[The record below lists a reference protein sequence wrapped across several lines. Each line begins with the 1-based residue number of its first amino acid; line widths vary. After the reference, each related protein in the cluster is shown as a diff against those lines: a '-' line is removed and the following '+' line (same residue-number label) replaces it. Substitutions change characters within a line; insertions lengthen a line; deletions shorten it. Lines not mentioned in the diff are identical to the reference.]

1 MGIKLLRKWL
11 TVPTGILI
19 VSLSGC
25 ALNLKERLSE
35 SADAAGEWV
44 TMVFTLSVQLG
55 YFSGILAGYLVDNM
69 PNLVSYIIAAVLS
82 FISFGGVAFILGQEL
97 TTGWIILTI
106 FLLILAGL
114 SASIATVTSIVS
126 IAKNFDR
133 QVAYLLVA
141 IAIGYMK
148 TAKAFDHSVKE
159 GFFPDLDD
167 QLYMIVVGLVVTL
180 VNVIGAVVMR
190 KVELGKVLTHLSKS
204 ADPFGVLIFI
214 VVLGLYLMAFWVVVE
229 ALEEY

>member
-1 MGIKLLRKWL
+1 MGVKLLRKWL

-19 VSLSGC
+19 VSLSGA
-25 ALNLKERLSE
+25 ALNLKERLEEKSE
-35 SADAAGEWV
+35 AAGEWV

-55 YFSGILAGYLVDNM
+55 YFSGILAGFLVDNI
-69 PNLVSYIIAAVLS
+69 PNIFSYCIAAGLS
-82 FISFGGVAFILGQEL
+82 LVSFGGVAFVLGKEL
-97 TTGWIILTI
+97 TTGFIILTI

-133 QVAYLLVA
+133 VVAYLLVA

-159 GFFPDLDD
+159 GFFPDMDD
-167 QLYMIVVGLVVTL
+167 QIYMLGVGAVVTA
-180 VNVIGAVVMR
+180 VNIIGAVVMR
-190 KVELGKVLTHLSKS
+190 KVELGKVLTHFSKS

-214 VVLGLYLMAFWVVVE
+214 VILGLYLIAFWVTVE
-229 ALEEY
+229 AMENY